1 MAEIEKYK
9 NSQLLRLIWKRILK
23 PHERVSL
30 IALSGAQVVLTL
42 LDLTGIV
49 LIGLLGNLTITGIES
64 SGTQKATSVILNLLG
79 LTHMTFQKQVMF
91 LGLVSGT
98 ILTAKTLLSVLI
110 SKKSF
115 NILALISARN
125 SVETLERIIQLPTN
139 ELVKRTKLSYI
150 YDLTEGIRALTI
162 GILGSSISL
171 LSDFSLLII
180 SITSLF
186 IYDYRIASGLIIF
199 MATLTAALHLFLGKV
214 AASAGRE
221 NSRKSLESNEKI
233 SEAISLIWDIKNKN
247 AYKNQVEEFRQV
259 RLSFAK
265 SLATLAFLPYVGK
278 YVIETAILVGTLTLF
293 AIQFYVFDA
302 STAVLNLSIML
313 ALGFRLAPAVLRIQQ
328 SFLIIK
334 SSKSVGK
341 SYVELLDKIHLSK
354 IVIEQV
360 NECTFCNEYGIILEN
375 VSFQYSDDNNYT
387 LNNISV
393 EVKFGEFIA
402 IVGPTGAG
410 KSTFLEVLMGMV
422 KPTDGKVTIAKHEA
436 HEFAMAHPN
445 HLAFVPQNIEIINGT
460 VRENLVFGLK
470 DDSIS
475 DSEIYE
481 VLSQSQLTEF
491 VSGLESKLETLLGSK
506 GQQLSGGQLQR
517 LGIARALLCKPSIL
531 VLDEA
536 TSALDPLTEHFITEC
551 LNRMKSKIT
560 IIVVAHRLT
569 TIKDASK
576 IYYMDQGRIL
586 GNGTFSELRSKIANF
601 DQQVNLVTLNRDE
614 SIGS

>member
-42 LDLTGIV
+42 FDLTGIV

-576 IYYMDQGRIL
+576 IYYMDQGQI
-586 GNGTFSELRSKIANF
+586 
-601 DQQVNLVTLNRDE
+601 
-614 SIGS
+614 